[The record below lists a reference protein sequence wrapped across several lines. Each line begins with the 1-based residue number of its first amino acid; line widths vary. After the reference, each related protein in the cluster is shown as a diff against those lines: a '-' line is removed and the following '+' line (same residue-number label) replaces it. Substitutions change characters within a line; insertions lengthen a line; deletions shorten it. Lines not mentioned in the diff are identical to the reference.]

1 MQSTCGSPCPGA
13 CWDGNIQIHIMLEA
27 LIEALQLIILSPSI
41 WMVIILSA
49 VYGIFLG
56 AIPGL
61 TATMAVA
68 LFVPITY
75 WMDPVP
81 ALAGI
86 ATMTACAIFAGDIP
100 TTLLRIPGTPASAAY
115 VDDAYAFTRKGQ
127 SEKPLGMALTGSVM
141 GGLFGAVILI
151 LLGGQLARVA
161 SMFSV
166 AEYFWLYLLGLS
178 SAVVVAR
185 GPVLKS
191 LLGLLIGLFLALVGL
206 SAVHTEARFTFGLP
220 QLYQGISFIPAMIG
234 LFGLSE
240 VLRNVMNIREERSLP
255 DAPADKNN
263 KEEGAEENGWLK
275 RNIWTPFV
283 SIFRAPLRLLSRR
296 KGDFLRSGVIG
307 SVTGMLPGAGAD
319 MGSWISLA
327 ASKRSSKNPEEYGK
341 GSLEGI
347 ADATTANSSA
357 LAGTWIPALVFGIPG
372 DSITAIVIGVLLM
385 KNLNPGPEIFASQPV
400 LVYSIYLA
408 FIIANLVLLVV
419 GYVAIKTGRFV
430 IKIPQ
435 KILLPV
441 ILLFCIIG
449 SFAIQGSYFDIG
461 IMLGMGL
468 LGFVL
473 ERRKI
478 PLGPVVLG
486 IILGGPLEERFIQTV
501 TGAEGIIRPFFN
513 RPIAALL
520 GIGFLLLWG
529 WTIWRNRNG
538 QSQPGRKD

>member
-1 MQSTCGSPCPGA
+1 M
-13 CWDGNIQIHIMLEA
+13 IEA
-27 LIEALQLIILSPSI
+27 LLEALQLIVFSPSI

-49 VYGIFLG
+49 IYGIFLG

-240 VLRNVMNIREERSLP
+240 VLRNVMNIRKDRSIPDPAADTREET
-255 DAPADKNN
+255 
-263 KEEGAEENGWLK
+263 GAGGWLK
-275 RNIWTPFV
+275 RNIWRPFV
-283 SIFRAPLRLLSRR
+283 SVFRSPVKLISGR
-296 KGDFLRSGVIG
+296 KGDFLRSGLIG

-327 ASKRSSKNPEEYGK
+327 ASKRSSKHPEEYGK

-400 LVYSIYLA
+400 LVYSIYLS
-408 FIIANLVLLVV
+408 FIIANLALLVV

-449 SFAIQGSYFDIG
+449 SFAIQGSYFDVG

-501 TGAEGIIRPFFN
+501 TGSEGILWPFFN

-520 GIGFLLLWG
+520 GVGFLLLWG
-529 WTIWRNRNG
+529 WTIWRNRKDKSEATDEDVSM
-538 QSQPGRKD
+538 QS